1 MNNKNTKNTKNT
13 VKSRYGI
20 FTKGNPDRDNWR
32 DPRKTSSEI
41 TANAERWFK
50 ERQNYQP
57 EPMTLD
63 EIETEILKIKH
74 SKCSICHK
82 NSEEYD
88 ELSDIN
94 DILRLPSYDEFFYLP
109 PLI

>member
-1 MNNKNTKNTKNT
+1 MNNKNTKANI
-13 VKSRYGI
+13 VRKSRYEMFI
-20 FTKGNPDRDNWR
+20 KGNPDKDNWR
-32 DPRKTSSEI
+32 DSRKTSSEI
-41 TANAERWFK
+41 IANAEKWFK

-57 EPMTLD
+57 EPKTLD

-82 NSEEYD
+82 NSEDYD
-88 ELSDIN
+88 ELS